1 VTISLL
7 TSLARERIMTL
18 RRESSERA
26 SLRVPP
32 YVYLKKRIMT
42 ICRFTACVGLIS
54 SIACGGCSSDKL
66 VTIPVSGR
74 VTFGGGACPAEG
86 TIVFSPVAV
95 EKGLT
100 RRPGTAR
107 FPQDGGFTV
116 TSFRE
121 GDGLIP
127 GRYRPIINCW
137 KGEPRNE
144 DPSSFDRLNYVP
156 ANYKADEIVVTR
168 SDARV
173 EVNVDVPKKK

>member
-1 VTISLL
+1 
-7 TSLARERIMTL
+7 
-18 RRESSERA
+18 
-26 SLRVPP
+26 
-32 YVYLKKRIMT
+32 MT
-42 ICRFTACVGLIS
+42 ICGLTACVGLMAIT
-54 SIACGGCSSDKL
+54 ACGGCSSDKL

-74 VTFGGGACPAEG
+74 VTFGGGACPTEG

-107 FPQDGGFTV
+107 FQQDGAFTV

-127 GRYRPIINCW
+127 GRYRPIISCW
-137 KGEPRNE
+137 KGEPRND
-144 DPSSFDRLNYVP
+144 DPSSFERLNYVP
-156 ANYKADEIVVTR
+156 ANFKADEIVVAR

-173 EVNVDVPKKK
+173 EVNVDVPKKSNGLLSKAK